1 MVYVDSV
8 RKTTAKMRRREQ
20 WDRRRGERRSS
31 GTGGSKGQSAGT
43 RQVVPGRSRAQMGRA
58 SLELSPS
65 VESCACDLGP
75 SPVLTALPPLLLSS
89 HAKISIFTIVWS
101 NDDTDAS
108 QGTHR
113 IFVNPEV
120 SRK

>member
-43 RQVVPGRSRAQMGRA
+43 RQVVPGRSRAQMGTNDFPGVVRECKFY
-58 SLELSPS
+58 SF
-65 VESCACDLGP
+65 GNGR
-75 SPVLTALPPLLLSS
+75 T
-89 HAKISIFTIVWS
+89 KI
-101 NDDTDAS
+101 
-108 QGTHR
+108 
-113 IFVNPEV
+113 
-120 SRK
+120 